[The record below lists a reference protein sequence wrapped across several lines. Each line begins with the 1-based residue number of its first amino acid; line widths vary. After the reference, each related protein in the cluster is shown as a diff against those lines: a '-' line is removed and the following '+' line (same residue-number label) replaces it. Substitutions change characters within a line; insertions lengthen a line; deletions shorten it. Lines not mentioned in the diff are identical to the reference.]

1 MIQLL
6 LEKRCKKN
14 RAGRVRNLIM
24 IISLLWGSVK
34 ICQTHLCLVTPE
46 VWERRRSKCKMMHVR
61 GTVIERSKGTNLLAH
76 WEKESFSSLVI
87 LLMNYETLVKNLGP
101 CVAMTAPR

>member
-1 MIQLL
+1 
-6 LEKRCKKN
+6 
-14 RAGRVRNLIM
+14 
-24 IISLLWGSVK
+24 
-34 ICQTHLCLVTPE
+34 
-46 VWERRRSKCKMMHVR
+46 MMHVR